1 MIEESKRT
9 LEIFKTCTRAVFTY
23 PLNKVGILSD
33 VLFYYSLHITMNLV
47 NALNLEM
54 SYKLFIHLFNKY
66 FQRDSRESEHIFWY
80 QMDPVFN
87 CMTSGKLFN
96 LCVSDSWTV
105 QQLIIVPT
113 PQREHGRQC
122 STEKVLSKDWEANCK
137 GLFLVAL
144 GYLLK
149 VLGSIA

>member
-1 MIEESKRT
+1 
-9 LEIFKTCTRAVFTY
+9 
-23 PLNKVGILSD
+23 
-33 VLFYYSLHITMNLV
+33 
-47 NALNLEM
+47 M

-96 LCVSDSWTV
+96 LGVSDSWTV

-113 PQREHGRQC
+113 PQREHRRQC
-122 STEKVLSKDWEANCK
+122 STEKVLSKDWEANYK
-137 GLFLVAL
+137 ALFLVAL
-144 GYLLK
+144 GYLPVESSGINSIVLAFKDVKIDHDSLICQISTYEEHLNPWMHREMASFTIKINNLK
-149 VLGSIA
+149 